1 MESLATST
9 LPTYEES
16 LLNEDLFPV
25 AENKAKE
32 KLARIIEREGDLNGE
47 RRKPEYL
54 AQLFVEAIQEAK
66 ASEYTTSRYLE
77 IKEKPTAV
85 AAGQF

>member
-1 MESLATST
+1 MESQATST

-16 LLNEDLFPV
+16 LLNEDLFLV
-25 AENKAKE
+25 AEKKAKE

-54 AQLFVEAIQEAK
+54 VQLIIEAIKERK
-66 ASEYTTSRYLE
+66 ASKHTIGRYLE

-85 AAGQF
+85 AVGQF